1 MTTTTET
8 KPRRSMRR
16 RLKSLRTPIAA
27 ALAGGAAV
35 VVLLAVGLVLA
46 VNLISGVRSA
56 TELLTD
62 KIELI
67 IGLIENAVDAELQP
81 ARDQTVY
88 LAEILSE
95 KLTSPDSAPTEDL
108 LIGALAATPSIGGV
122 TFVRADGTRFLAM
135 RNDIGEGRVEKFPP
149 PPDPNLAKVLAS
161 ARAGDGPG
169 WSRPVFVTGAKATYA
184 SAHAPVFSGGMF
196 RGVVIAGVSME
207 RLSGLVSK
215 ISAEEG
221 LIAFILSGNGV
232 LAHPLLV
239 SGADDL
245 KPGMP
250 LPTIDRFGDG
260 VISGI
265 GQAEKVDLFRSMRDR
280 GVVVRILQKVRGDD
294 WVIITKPLP
303 AYGPLA
309 LTAGAY
315 VSLNAVDA
323 PLSRL
328 LVSGVVGLSAL
339 VAALFLA
346 IWMGRK
352 LGRPISDMA
361 DAAVAVSSLEL
372 AAVPEMRRSRIR
384 EMDEQAR
391 AFNRMIEALR
401 WFERYVPKSLVR
413 RFIAQGAQDIPSVY
427 RTATVCFTDIVGYT
441 RMTEPMNPSDTAALL
456 NRHFEVLA
464 AAVEATDGVVDKY
477 MGDAMMAF
485 WLADGS
491 EDDGGRLSAR
501 AAARAAELM
510 GEGIEAENRE
520 RTAAGLPGI
529 AVRIGLHTGPL
540 LVGNIG
546 APGRINYTA
555 VGRTVN
561 IAQRME
567 QAARMF
573 TPETAEVRIAV
584 SQETARHL
592 DGFDLEN
599 LGPHRIR
606 GVSRRF
612 NLYRLIPR
620 KQIQDEPVPNSTGDA

>member
-1 MTTTTET
+1 
-8 KPRRSMRR
+8 MRR

-46 VNLISGVRSA
+46 VNLITGVRSA
-56 TELLTD
+56 TELLSD

-67 IGLIENAVDAELQP
+67 IGLIENAVEAELQP
-81 ARDQTVY
+81 AREQTVY
-88 LAEILSE
+88 LARILSD
-95 KLTSPDSAPTEDL
+95 KLTGPDSAPSDDL
-108 LIGALAATPSIGGV
+108 LIGSLAATPSIGGV
-122 TFVRADGTRFLAM
+122 TFVRADGTRFLAI
-135 RNDIGEGRVEKFPP
+135 RDDVGEGSVEKIPP
-149 PPDPNLAKVLAS
+149 PLDPTFAKVLAA
-161 ARAGDGPG
+161 ARNGDNPG

-184 SAHAPVFSGGMF
+184 SAHATVFSGGVF
-196 RGVVIAGVSME
+196 RGVVVAGVSME

-221 LIAFILSGNGV
+221 LIAFILSGTGV

-239 SGADDL
+239 SGAGNL
-245 KPGMP
+245 RPGRP
-250 LPTIDRFGDG
+250 LPDSAAFGDE
-260 VISGI
+260 VIAGMDK
-265 GQAEKVDLFRSMRDR
+265 AVKVDLFRSMRDR
-280 GVVVRILQKVRGDD
+280 DVNVRIELGARGND
-294 WVIITKPLP
+294 WVIITRPLP

-315 VSLNAVDA
+315 VSLDAVDA

-328 LVSGVVGLSAL
+328 MISGLVGLSAL
-339 VAALFLA
+339 LAALALA

-372 AAVPEMRRSRIR
+372 AAVPPMRRSRIR

-413 RFIAQGAQDIPSVY
+413 RFIAQGAHDIPSVY
-427 RTATVCFTDIVGYT
+427 RLATVCFTDIVGYS
-441 RMTEPMNPSDTAALL
+441 RITEPMSPSDTAALL

-485 WLADGS
+485 WLAEGA
-491 EDDGGRLSAR
+491 EDDGGRTSAR
-501 AAARAAELM
+501 AAASAAELM
-510 GEGIEAENRE
+510 AEGIERENQDRL
-520 RTAAGLPGI
+520 AAAMPVI

-567 QAARMF
+567 QVARIF
-573 TPETAEVRIAV
+573 SPETAAVRIAL

-592 DGFDLEN
+592 EGFNLEN

-606 GVSRRF
+606 GVARRF

-620 KQIQDEPVPNSTGDA
+620 KNKEAEAVPNSTGDL

>member
-1 MTTTTET
+1 
-8 KPRRSMRR
+8 MRR

-46 VNLISGVRSA
+46 VNLITGVRSA
-56 TELLTD
+56 TELLSD

-67 IGLIENAVDAELQP
+67 IGLIENAVEAELQP
-81 ARDQTVY
+81 AREQTVY
-88 LAEILSE
+88 LARILSD
-95 KLTSPDSAPTEDL
+95 KLTGPDSAPSDDL
-108 LIGALAATPSIGGV
+108 LIGSLAATPSIGGV
-122 TFVRADGTRFLAM
+122 TFVRADGTRFLAI
-135 RNDIGEGRVEKFPP
+135 RDDVGEGSVEKIPP
-149 PPDPNLAKVLAS
+149 PLDPTFAKVLAA
-161 ARAGDGPG
+161 ARNGDNPG

-184 SAHAPVFSGGMF
+184 SAHATVFSGGVF
-196 RGVVIAGVSME
+196 RGVVVAGVSME

-221 LIAFILSGNGV
+221 LIAFILSGTGV

-239 SGADDL
+239 SGAGNL
-245 KPGMP
+245 RPGRP
-250 LPTIDRFGDG
+250 LPDSAAFGDE
-260 VISGI
+260 VIAGMDK
-265 GQAEKVDLFRSMRDR
+265 AVKVDLFRSMRDR
-280 GVVVRILQKVRGDD
+280 DVNVRIESGARGND
-294 WVIITKPLP
+294 WVIITRPLP

-315 VSLNAVDA
+315 VSLDAVDA

-328 LVSGVVGLSAL
+328 MISGLVGLSAL
-339 VAALFLA
+339 LAALALA

-372 AAVPEMRRSRIR
+372 AAVPPMRRSRIR

-413 RFIAQGAQDIPSVY
+413 RFIAQGAHDIPSVY
-427 RTATVCFTDIVGYT
+427 RLATVCFTDIVGYS
-441 RMTEPMNPSDTAALL
+441 RITEPMSPSDTAALL

-485 WLADGS
+485 WLAEGA
-491 EDDGGRLSAR
+491 EDDGGRTSAR
-501 AAARAAELM
+501 AAASAAELM
-510 GEGIEAENRE
+510 AEGIERENQDRL
-520 RTAAGLPGI
+520 AAAMPVI

-567 QAARMF
+567 QVARIF
-573 TPETAEVRIAV
+573 SPETAAVRIAL

-592 DGFDLEN
+592 EGFNLEN

-606 GVSRRF
+606 GVARRF

-620 KQIQDEPVPNSTGDA
+620 KNKEAEAVPNSTGDL

>member
-1 MTTTTET
+1 
-8 KPRRSMRR
+8 MRR

-46 VNLISGVRSA
+46 VNLITGVRSA
-56 TELLTD
+56 TELLSD

-67 IGLIENAVDAELQP
+67 IGLIENAVEAELQP
-81 ARDQTVY
+81 AREQTVY
-88 LAEILSE
+88 LARILSD
-95 KLTSPDSAPTEDL
+95 KLTGPDSAPSDDL
-108 LIGALAATPSIGGV
+108 LIGSLAATPSIGGV
-122 TFVRADGTRFLAM
+122 TFVRADGTRFLAI
-135 RNDIGEGRVEKFPP
+135 RDDVGEGSVEKIPP
-149 PPDPNLAKVLAS
+149 PLDPTFAKVLAA
-161 ARAGDGPG
+161 ARNGDNPG

-184 SAHAPVFSGGMF
+184 SAHATVFSGGVF
-196 RGVVIAGVSME
+196 RGVVVAGVSME

-221 LIAFILSGNGV
+221 LIAFILSGTGV

-239 SGADDL
+239 SGAGNL
-245 KPGMP
+245 RPGRP
-250 LPTIDRFGDG
+250 LPDSAAFGDE
-260 VISGI
+260 VIAGMDK
-265 GQAEKVDLFRSMRDR
+265 AVKVDLFRSMRDR
-280 GVVVRILQKVRGDD
+280 DVNVRIESGARGND
-294 WVIITKPLP
+294 WVIITRPLP

-315 VSLNAVDA
+315 VSLDAVDA

-328 LVSGVVGLSAL
+328 MISGLVGLSAL
-339 VAALFLA
+339 LAALALA

-361 DAAVAVSSLEL
+361 DAAVAVSSPEL
-372 AAVPEMRRSRIR
+372 AAVPPMRRSRIR

-413 RFIAQGAQDIPSVY
+413 RFIAQGAHDIPSVY
-427 RTATVCFTDIVGYT
+427 RLATVCFTDIVGYS
-441 RMTEPMNPSDTAALL
+441 RITEPMSPSDTADLL

-485 WLADGS
+485 WLAEGA
-491 EDDGGRLSAR
+491 EDDGGRTSAR
-501 AAARAAELM
+501 AAASAAELM
-510 GEGIEAENRE
+510 AEGIERENQDRL
-520 RTAAGLPGI
+520 AAAMPVI

-567 QAARMF
+567 QVARIF
-573 TPETAEVRIAV
+573 SPETAAVRIAL

-592 DGFDLEN
+592 EGFNLEN

-606 GVSRRF
+606 GVARRF

-620 KQIQDEPVPNSTGDA
+620 KNKEAEAVPNSTGDL

>member
-1 MTTTTET
+1 
-8 KPRRSMRR
+8 MRR
-16 RLKSLRTPIAA
+16 RLLSLRTPIAA

-46 VNLISGVRSA
+46 VNLITGVRSA

-67 IGLIENAVDAELQP
+67 IGLIENAVEAELAP
-81 ARDQTVY
+81 ARVQTVY
-88 LAEILSE
+88 LAAILSE
-95 KLTSPDSAPTEDL
+95 KLTGADSAPTEDL
-108 LIGALAATPSIGGV
+108 LVGALAATPAIGGV
-122 TFVRADGTRFLAM
+122 AFVRADGTRFLAT
-135 RNDIGEGRVEKFPP
+135 RDDVGQGRVEKFPP
-149 PPDPNLAKVLAS
+149 PLDPTFAKVLA
-161 ARAGDGPG
+161 AAKNGENPG

-184 SAHAPVFSGGMF
+184 SAHAPVFSGGVF

-221 LIAFILSGNGV
+221 LIAFILSGHGV

-239 SGADDL
+239 SGAGNL

-250 LPTIDRFGDG
+250 LPDSAAFGDE
-260 VISGI
+260 VVAGI
-265 GQAEKVDLFRSMRDR
+265 DKAEKVDLFRSMRDR
-280 GVVVRILQKVRGDD
+280 DVNVRIASNVRGND
-294 WVIITKPLP
+294 WVIITKPLA
-303 AYGPLA
+303 AYGPLD
-309 LTAGAY
+309 LTVGAY
-315 VSLNAVDA
+315 VSLDAVDA

-328 LVSGVVGLSAL
+328 MISGIVGLSAL
-339 VAALFLA
+339 LAALALA
-346 IWMGRK
+346 VWMGRK

-372 AAVPEMRRSRIR
+372 AAVPQMRRSRIR

-413 RFIAQGAQDIPSVY
+413 RFIAQGAHDIPSVY
-427 RTATVCFTDIVGYT
+427 RIATVCFTDIVGYT

-485 WLADGS
+485 WLADGT
-491 EDDGGRLSAR
+491 EDDGGRSSAR
-501 AAARAAELM
+501 AAARSAELM
-510 GEGIEAENRE
+510 AEGIERENRD
-520 RTAAGLPGI
+520 RIAAAKPGI

-573 TPETAEVRIAV
+573 GPESAEVRIAV

-592 DGFDLEN
+592 DGFELEN

-612 NLYRLIPR
+612 NLYRLVPR
-620 KQIQDEPVPNSTGDA
+620 KNIDGQENDSVPNSTGDQ

>member
-1 MTTTTET
+1 
-8 KPRRSMRR
+8 MRR

-46 VNLISGVRSA
+46 VNLITGVRSA
-56 TELLTD
+56 TELLSD

-67 IGLIENAVDAELQP
+67 IGLIENAVEAELQP
-81 ARDQTVY
+81 AREQTVY
-88 LAEILSE
+88 LARILSD
-95 KLTSPDSAPTEDL
+95 KLTGPDSAPSDDL
-108 LIGALAATPSIGGV
+108 LIGSLAATPSIGGV
-122 TFVRADGTRFLAM
+122 TFVRADGTRFLAI
-135 RNDIGEGRVEKFPP
+135 RDDVGEGSVEKIPP
-149 PPDPNLAKVLAS
+149 PLDPTFAKVLAA
-161 ARAGDGPG
+161 ARNGDNPG

-184 SAHAPVFSGGMF
+184 SAHATVFSGGVF
-196 RGVVIAGVSME
+196 RGVVVAGVSME

-221 LIAFILSGNGV
+221 LIAFILSGTGV

-239 SGADDL
+239 SGAGNL
-245 KPGMP
+245 RPGRP
-250 LPTIDRFGDG
+250 LPDSAAFGDE
-260 VISGI
+260 VIAGMDK
-265 GQAEKVDLFRSMRDR
+265 AVKVDLFRSMRDR
-280 GVVVRILQKVRGDD
+280 DVNVRIESGARGND
-294 WVIITKPLP
+294 WVIITRPLP

-315 VSLNAVDA
+315 VSLDAVDA

-328 LVSGVVGLSAL
+328 MISGLVGLSAL
-339 VAALFLA
+339 LAALALA

-372 AAVPEMRRSRIR
+372 AAVPPMRRSRIR

-413 RFIAQGAQDIPSVY
+413 RFIAQGAHDIPSVY
-427 RTATVCFTDIVGYT
+427 RLATVCFTDIVGYS
-441 RMTEPMNPSDTAALL
+441 RITEPMSPSDTAALL

-485 WLADGS
+485 WLAEGA
-491 EDDGGRLSAR
+491 EDDGGRTSAR
-501 AAARAAELM
+501 AAASAAELM
-510 GEGIEAENRE
+510 AEGIERENQDRL
-520 RTAAGLPGI
+520 AAAMPLI

-567 QAARMF
+567 QVARIF
-573 TPETAEVRIAV
+573 SPETAAVRIAL

-592 DGFDLEN
+592 EGFNLEN

-606 GVSRRF
+606 GVARRF

-620 KQIQDEPVPNSTGDA
+620 KNKEAEAVPNSTGDL